1 MAPVCVA
8 CRLSLS
14 ALFVFVLFVSFVI
27 SNVSS
32 LYVYDHQ
39 TLLDLRPSAKDLVK
53 LDPDH
58 RGHTTSKPFHLSG
71 IPAHLRCTF
80 APFPRRKRRRRR
92 GKCSGKLVKVKA
104 LLARS
109 SVVSLRRNGLGSGL
123 FPHLRSLHPVD
134 SWLLPVVGSDGMV
147 RPHGPCSPRP
157 RRRGV
162 NPRHLRALCEQVVEP
177 VVRVY
182 PAASRGQLLCVAS
195 GMFPPLV
202 KLSWK
207 RQKERGG
214 VEVLPSADSRQQK
227 LQETGCSASILHI
240 NQQEISSD
248 QYLCN
253 VQHQGGTREVPA
265 PTGPVTPAPTPSPS
279 TAPTPSPST
288 APTPSPSTAPTPSS
302 SSSPSPSPSPPLPA
316 SPSVPSQHQVKLLS
330 LLYSL
335 LIVKSLVYC
344 CGLFLM
350 TILRDK

>member
-1 MAPVCVA
+1 MTVV
-8 CRLSLS
+8 RGL
-14 ALFVFVLFVSFVI
+14 VL
-27 SNVSS
+27 
-32 LYVYDHQ
+32 LQQ
-39 TLLDLRPSAKDLVK
+39 T
-53 LDPDH
+53 
-58 RGHTTSKPFHLSG
+58 G
-71 IPAHLRCTF
+71 
-80 APFPRRKRRRRR
+80 
-92 GKCSGKLVKVKA
+92 
-104 LLARS
+104 
-109 SVVSLRRNGLGSGL
+109 
-123 FPHLRSLHPVD
+123 
-134 SWLLPVVGSDGMV
+134 
-147 RPHGPCSPRP
+147 
-157 RRRGV
+157 
-162 NPRHLRALCEQVVEP
+162 EQVVEP

-202 KLSWK
+202 KFSWK

-265 PTGPVTPAPTPSPS
+265 PTGRVTPAPTPSPS
-279 TAPTPSPST
+279 TAPTLSPST
-288 APTPSPSTAPTPSS
+288 APTPSPSA
-302 SSSPSPSPSPPLPA
+302 SPSPPLSA

-350 TILRDK
+350 TIFRDK